1 MKAKITLA
9 SALIILLAVILI
21 LALSSCTVTK
31 AKQSYTKDSTSV
43 TKQDTGKVSS
53 NTSSNDSKWFRE
65 TIYYKDGRDT
75 NINNNYYITQPVKI
89 IREGGSQVN
98 THSSYDSGWGEK
110 FDSLTVAI
118 QESKKDKKEETFTF
132 LQLVG
137 VALVCIAISVLLSK
151 IKFSFK

>member
-31 AKQSYTKDSTSV
+31 AKQSFTKDSASV
-43 TKQDTGKVSS
+43 SKQDTGKVSS

-89 IREGGSQVN
+89 IREGGSQSN
-98 THSSYDSGWGEK
+98 TNAKYDSGWNK
-110 FDSLTVAI
+110 KNDSTTVATE
-118 QESKKDKKEETFTF
+118 ESKKDKKEETFTF
-132 LQLVG
+132 WQLVG